1 MPRMGGHGEGGTT
14 RRKDG
19 RITVR
24 ITMPGGKR
32 LTRTIPAM
40 KDGRAQRRLADR
52 QLLELRE
59 ARAADLEPET
69 QTLEAYLRSWLG
81 SLRDTGRVRPR
92 TLDFYSM
99 IVEQR
104 IIPTLGGIRLHR
116 LGERQVQAWLD
127 GETGSPQ
134 TIHHCRAVLRRALN
148 VAVRQRILARN
159 AAVAVELPE
168 VDEFEGNP
176 FTIEEARQLLE
187 ATAADRLG
195 PLWRLALVTGLR
207 QAELLGLAWDDVD
220 LKAGR
225 ITVRAQ
231 LARRDGKWI
240 RVEGTKTGR
249 RLHSVSI
256 DPATVA
262 SLRAHQV
269 RQADERRPTWL
280 FWGLVFV
287 TVSGLPWERSAILRA
302 WHAACDVAGVD
313 RRRFHDLRVSAATLL
328 QELGVDEAI
337 RMARLGHATTAMAR
351 HYAVARDELDREA
364 SRRLAEAIG

>member
-1 MPRMGGHGEGGTT
+1 MPRMTSHGDGGITP
-14 RRKDG
+14 RKDG
-19 RITVR
+19 RLSVR
-24 ITMPGGKR
+24 ITMPGGRR

-40 KDGRAQRRLADR
+40 KDRRAQRRLAER

-127 GETGSPQ
+127 GESGSPQ

-159 AAVAVELPE
+159 PALAIELPDVE
-168 VDEFEGNP
+168 EFEGDP
-176 FTIEEARQLLE
+176 FTVEEVRQLLT
-187 ATAADRLG
+187 ATRDDRLG
-195 PLWRLALVTGLR
+195 PLWHLAIVTGLR
-207 QAELLGLAWDDVD
+207 QGELLGLGWDDVD
-220 LKAGR
+220 LVAGR
-225 ITVRAQ
+225 VRVQAQ
-231 LARRDGKWI
+231 LQRQDGKWV
-240 RVEGTKTGR
+240 RVEPKTGR
-249 RLHSVSI
+249 RLKRISI
-256 DPATVA
+256 DPDTVA

-269 RQADERRPTWL
+269 RQAAERKPTWL

-287 TVSGLPWERSAILRA
+287 TQSGMPWGRSELLRA
-302 WHAACDVAGVD
+302 WHAACDTAGLP
-313 RRRFHDLRVSAATLL
+313 RRRFHDIRVTNDTIMR
-328 QELGVDEAI
+328 ELDVDESI
-337 RMARLGHATTAMAR
+337 RMDRQGWTNPKMAR
-351 HYAVARDELDREA
+351 HYAVARDEVDREA
-364 SRRLAEAIG
+364 ANRFAEAIS

>member
-1 MPRMGGHGEGGTT
+1 MPNVGAHGEGGITK
-14 RRKDG
+14 REDG
-19 RITVR
+19 RLTVR
-24 ITMPGGKR
+24 ITMPGGNR

-40 KDGRAQRRLADR
+40 KDGRAQRRLAEA
-52 QLLELRE
+52 QLRELRE

-69 QTLEAYLRSWLG
+69 QTLEAYLRSWLR
-81 SLRDTGRVRPR
+81 SLGETRRVRPR
-92 TLDFYSM
+92 TIEFYSM

-104 IIPTLGGIRLHR
+104 IIPTLGGHRLHR
-116 LGERQVQAWLD
+116 LSERHVQAWLD
-127 GETGSPQ
+127 GEPGSPQ

-159 AAVAVELPE
+159 AAIAVELPE
-168 VDEFEGNP
+168 VDEFVGDP
-176 FTIEEARQLLE
+176 LTVAEARQLLE

-195 PLWRLALVTGLR
+195 PLWRFALVTGLR

-240 RVEGTKTGR
+240 RIEGTKTGR

-262 SLRAHQV
+262 VLRAHQV

-287 TVSGLPWERSAILRA
+287 TVSGMPWERSAILRA
-302 WHAACDVAGVD
+302 WHAACDAAGVS
-313 RRRFHDLRVSAATLL
+313 RRRFHDLRVSSATILE
-328 QELGVDEAI
+328 ELGVEEAI
-337 RMARLGHATTAMAR
+337 RMARLGHVTKQMAR

-364 SRRLAEAIG
+364 SSKLAAAIS